1 MTKYPIVALT
11 ALFLLSSCTESD
23 LPDQKKT
30 EKANEWNIEELKQL
44 ASHQLDSTKWDQK
57 LFKQDIETYRSYSE
71 FFLEFPLNKS
81 PFPVAEYDYAVS
93 SVPFVIEKDGS
104 ILKGIK
110 IGEFD
115 SSNDEKII
123 DKLTLL
129 ILTND
134 EDSKENTFVD
144 SRNFPYLTAQG
155 CFRVINNRFDWV
167 FSASPDGFSTLL
179 INMKLFDLRF
189 GETIVI
195 YPQTDQSFLYDQIA
209 DSPNNYRDFEDFKKS
224 IMNRPEINTQLF
236 SKKNIQT
243 TKPE

>member
-1 MTKYPIVALT
+1 MTKYSIVSLT
-11 ALFLLSSCTESD
+11 ALFLLSSCTESN

-30 EKANEWNIEELKQL
+30 ETANEWNIQELKQL
-44 ASHQLDSTKWDQK
+44 ASRQLDSTKWDQT
-57 LFKQDIETYRSYSE
+57 LFKQDIETYRNYSE

-134 EDSKENTFVD
+134 EDSKENTLVD

-155 CFRVINNRFDWV
+155 WFRVINNRFDWV

-224 IMNRPEINTQLF
+224 IMNRPEIKAQLF